1 MRHAQVV
8 LLRALTTSSKL
19 VMLPAW
25 LIDKSYTPFCNPFL
39 LLLCL
44 NQLPCYAKC
53 MKLQA
58 LSHLSQMGTGP

>member
-1 MRHAQVV
+1 MPHAQVV
-8 LLRALTTSSKL
+8 LLRALTTSL

-25 LIDKSYTPFCNPFL
+25 LINKSYTCLCDTFL
-39 LLLCL
+39 FMLCL